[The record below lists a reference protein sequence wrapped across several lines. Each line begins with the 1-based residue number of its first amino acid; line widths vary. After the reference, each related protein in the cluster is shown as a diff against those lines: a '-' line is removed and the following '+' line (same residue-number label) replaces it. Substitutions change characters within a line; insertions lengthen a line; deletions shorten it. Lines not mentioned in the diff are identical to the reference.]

1 VKIQS
6 LLNGGVAEVSDEYG
20 KRLVAGPH
28 WAVVAGAKAEPAVKR
43 RRSRAVKK
51 EAPVEE
57 PESEE

>member
-1 VKIQS
+1 MKIQS

-28 WAVVAGAKAEPAVKR
+28 WAVAGAKAEPAVKR
-43 RRSRAVKK
+43 RRSRAVKE